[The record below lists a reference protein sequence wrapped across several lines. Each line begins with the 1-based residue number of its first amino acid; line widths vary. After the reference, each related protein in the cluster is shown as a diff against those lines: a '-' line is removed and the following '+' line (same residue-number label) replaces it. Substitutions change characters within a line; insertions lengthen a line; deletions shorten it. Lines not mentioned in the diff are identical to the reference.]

1 MNLLQTAG
9 LKAIRRWRLPGVTIA
24 RVPGRTWYR
33 VLPLLVVA
41 SCGWAS
47 GGTDPACTC
56 GNGSPEKVEAMRLGE
71 QVMAAAG
78 AISNPD
84 SPDAMAAITRL
95 GHDSRYYTM
104 TRGWLV
110 QVLQG
115 NQSMLDASEPGS
127 RPELE
132 ARQDFLRRA
141 LRAIDLE

>member
-1 MNLLQTAG
+1 MNLLQRAG
-9 LKAIRRWRLPGVTIA
+9 FRAIRQWRPPGAPIA
-24 RVPGRTWYR
+24 RGSGRTWYR

-47 GGTDPACTC
+47 GGADRVCDC
-56 GNGSPEKVEAMRLGE
+56 GNGSPQQVEAMRLGE
-71 QVMAAAG
+71 QVMAAAE
-78 AISNPD
+78 AISSAD
-84 SPDAMAAITRL
+84 SPDAIAAITRL

-104 TRGWLV
+104 TRGWLL

-115 NQSMLDASEPGS
+115 NQSILDASAPGS

-132 ARQDFLRRA
+132 ARQEVLRRA